1 MGDQRNPHDIVDRIR
16 LASEGGVRVFGF
28 GAADLRRTRDD
39 KGLHAIRTML
49 DDNWINRVEVMRA
62 ARYREHWGVEIIG
75 GAYRHQPI
83 EESIPYAFLTS
94 RRQFDFLE

>member
-1 MGDQRNPHDIVDRIR
+1 MSRKV
-16 LASEGGVRVFGF
+16 S
-28 GAADLRRTRDD
+28 GAQGIGST
-39 KGLHAIRTML
+39 G
-49 DDNWINRVEVMRA
+49 
-62 ARYREHWGVEIIG
+62 YREHWGVEIIG